1 MLTLLQPDVQAM
13 TITEMLARLK
23 QYQLLPQFQQE
34 LIIDSA
40 IAEIACT
47 PDEIAAAH
55 QQLIA
60 KYQLTS
66 DAAKAQFCQQ
76 RGLTAED
83 LDALL
88 TRLRRFA
95 QRFCTIVRVVT
106 WIVMKPYSLD
116 LREKI
121 ISTYEAGN
129 TSIRQ
134 VAARF
139 QVSKNTVQSLLKRK
153 QATGTLKPAPA
164 TGGKTSQLAGFEQE
178 IAEMVEQ
185 HQDYTLAEYCE
196 SWQEKLG

>member
-1 MLTLLQPDVQAM
+1 MPSAPLPPSQTSFPPLPMKTSLPEVPSHSV
-13 TITEMLARLK
+13 ARLLSITFSISG
-23 QYQLLPQFQQE
+23 LLNSV
-34 LIIDSA
+34 LN
-40 IAEIACT
+40 
-47 PDEIAAAH
+47 
-55 QQLIA
+55 L
-60 KYQLTS
+60 
-66 DAAKAQFCQQ
+66 
-76 RGLTAED
+76 
-83 LDALL
+83 
-88 TRLRRFA
+88 LRRFA

-196 SWQEKLG
+196 SWQEKTGVRVSESTMCRFLQKQQLTVKKNISQRSSRSSG

>member
-1 MLTLLQPDVQAM
+1 
-13 TITEMLARLK
+13 
-23 QYQLLPQFQQE
+23 
-34 LIIDSA
+34 
-40 IAEIACT
+40 
-47 PDEIAAAH
+47 
-55 QQLIA
+55 
-60 KYQLTS
+60 
-66 DAAKAQFCQQ
+66 
-76 RGLTAED
+76 
-83 LDALL
+83 
-88 TRLRRFA
+88 
-95 QRFCTIVRVVT
+95 
-106 WIVMKPYSLD
+106 MKPYSLD

-196 SWQEKLG
+196 SWQEKTGVRVSESTMCRFLQNSS